1 MALEIDTATDYQD
14 MLDRTVLFAGGY
26 PVVGTIVP
34 GANTGNGTLEDVVGS
49 PLSRR
54 ETWTITAT
62 SPTAFSVTGSES
74 GLQATA
80 ATAGVPYTSDDGRIS
95 FKLAVGSIAFIAAD
109 SFVVPFTAGVAAQG
123 RLNDGD
129 PVADPG
135 NTGDGTM
142 NDHGGTG
149 IPFAEPQAVDE
160 FWTFTAV
167 NATTFDVLGSVSGAN
182 AQLTVGVDYTTDAGE
197 IEVRITAGGTPFVA
211 ADFFTFTV
219 VQGRPWLVERNG
231 FIDATHPAGQL
242 LDFGQFGQF
251 GSPTYLTESEQVVWR
266 AVMELVVDDGGSSYV
281 GTGDGTLTGFVANPG
296 VGGRADIWRIIAV
309 NATTFNVLGAQ
320 AGSQATQATVGV
332 PYTSD
337 DGRISF
343 LITAGGT
350 PFVAL
355 DEFAFRVHGF
365 SMRLEDNGDF
375 TIAWDPTTNSPAT
388 DFAGPIAFTSLEAYR
403 KGAPHARRLLSLF
416 GANSATSTS
425 NVPVGFNEEHIFL
438 ENGTYPIRVRGH
450 SNEGVGLEVGLRW
463 REPVNNAAGAMVA
476 AQNIPLLTAGSG
488 LQNFSAVTWHVYNNV
503 DFAHPINEATMEKL
517 FNEEGFHP
525 HGGNF
530 LASRGVHP
538 VLGVRAVAN
547 FGRARDVIFK
557 GFGNAGQDEFW
568 MGIRAI
574 ENPAI
579 DYWNWQLTG
588 FSAFNPTLP
597 LDGPNIHQPLS
608 IEADDR
614 RQPYI
619 ALWDQAITYWMTFTG
634 RRLIIT
640 QKVSTIFA
648 TMYQGMFLPYA
659 TPIQYPQP
667 LAVCGTLSFE
677 NEGGELKFTNIT
689 DRHRHL
695 ADPGSE
701 FGNNTIDTTMM
712 IREPTGLWRGY
723 QHVSTSTG
731 GARKTNTLRGIY
743 PNHEAFSRGQVREGP
758 GGEFMIEPL
767 LPTNDGTDEAV
778 YGEFDGVF
786 WVSGFSNAAEDTLLI
801 EGKSYLSVP
810 NIFRIANA
818 DFIALLLE

>member
-1 MALEIDTATDYQD
+1 
-14 MLDRTVLFAGGY
+14 
-26 PVVGTIVP
+26 
-34 GANTGNGTLEDVVGS
+34 
-49 PLSRR
+49 
-54 ETWTITAT
+54 
-62 SPTAFSVTGSES
+62 
-74 GLQATA
+74 
-80 ATAGVPYTSDDGRIS
+80 
-95 FKLAVGSIAFIAAD
+95 
-109 SFVVPFTAGVAAQG
+109 
-123 RLNDGD
+123 
-129 PVADPG
+129 
-135 NTGDGTM
+135 
-142 NDHGGTG
+142 
-149 IPFAEPQAVDE
+149 
-160 FWTFTAV
+160 
-167 NATTFDVLGSVSGAN
+167 
-182 AQLTVGVDYTTDAGE
+182 
-197 IEVRITAGGTPFVA
+197 
-211 ADFFTFTV
+211 
-219 VQGRPWLVERNG
+219 
-231 FIDATHPAGQL
+231 
-242 LDFGQFGQF
+242 
-251 GSPTYLTESEQVVWR
+251 
-266 AVMELVVDDGGSSYV
+266 
-281 GTGDGTLTGFVANPG
+281 
-296 VGGRADIWRIIAV
+296 
-309 NATTFNVLGAQ
+309 
-320 AGSQATQATVGV
+320 
-332 PYTSD
+332 
-337 DGRISF
+337 
-343 LITAGGT
+343 
-350 PFVAL
+350 
-355 DEFAFRVHGF
+355 
-365 SMRLEDNGDF
+365 
-375 TIAWDPTTNSPAT
+375 
-388 DFAGPIAFTSLEAYR
+388 
-403 KGAPHARRLLSLF
+403 
-416 GANSATSTS
+416 
-425 NVPVGFNEEHIFL
+425 
-438 ENGTYPIRVRGH
+438 
-450 SNEGVGLEVGLRW
+450 
-463 REPVNNAAGAMVA
+463 
-476 AQNIPLLTAGSG
+476 
-488 LQNFSAVTWHVYNNV
+488 
-503 DFAHPINEATMEKL
+503 
-517 FNEEGFHP
+517 
-525 HGGNF
+525 
-530 LASRGVHP
+530 
-538 VLGVRAVAN
+538 
-547 FGRARDVIFK
+547 
-557 GFGNAGQDEFW
+557 